1 MKKVRTKPD
10 IMLIVLDTLRA
21 DRLSCYGYSR
31 ETSPHID
38 AFAAEGTLFER
49 AVSPAQWTIPA
60 HASIFTGEYPT
71 THLTTQIYD
80 RHNQEQIMLA
90 EALHDVGYNT
100 VSFCNNP
107 LLGVVEND
115 LDRGFEEVYL
125 YGGAFP
131 NRPAIADA
139 RPRLAGRIAH
149 RMARVLRG
157 ITRPIQDRFA
167 RDNFMLRIAVIPWLV
182 PLWQR
187 YGNFKGNT
195 ALSLRDMVG
204 YLRTRKHKGAE
215 QPLFTFVNLM
225 ETHLPFSPPKRFI
238 RRFAP
243 YYRKERKAYRFMQSY
258 NHKPFDWMMPLTEP
272 LTEMQ
277 DQVLNDLYDA
287 EVAYEDH
294 LLRHLFAY
302 LDRPDVRDNTLVIIT
317 SDHGE
322 GLNRHDFVGHSLVA
336 YDDLV
341 RVPLI
346 VRFPRQRYKGMRV
359 STPVSTRRIFHTALE
374 AADLQHTGQ
383 GIGRMEE
390 STLADLE
397 TTSLARTLDG
407 SDPEGGIVFSEAY
420 TPETL
425 LTLIKGEDPQ
435 RVKAFRCN
443 LMRRAAYRE
452 NYKLITVGDEPD
464 ELFDV
469 ISDPDEIENLISEEP
484 AVTTDLDKLLTAFV
498 EEAERRRPANLEAA
512 RLELDDRL
520 VAERLRGLG
529 YIE

>member
-1 MKKVRTKPD
+1 MKKVQTKPD

-21 DRLSCYGYSR
+21 DRLSCYGYPR

-38 AFAAEGTLFER
+38 AFAAESTLFER
-49 AVSPAQWTIPA
+49 AISPAQWTIPA

-80 RHNQEQIMLA
+80 RHSQEQIMLA
-90 EALHDVGYNT
+90 EALRSVGYNT
-100 VSFCNNP
+100 ASFCNNP

-139 RPRLAGRIAH
+139 RPRLAGRVAQ
-149 RMARVLRG
+149 RVTRVMRH

-167 RDNFMLRIAVIPWLV
+167 RDSFILRIAVIPWLV
-182 PLWQR
+182 PLWQH

-204 YLRTRKHKGAE
+204 YLRTRTHKGAE
-215 QPLFTFVNLM
+215 KPLFTFINLM
-225 ETHLPFSPPKRFI
+225 ETHLPYRPPTRFI
-238 RRFAP
+238 RKFAP

-258 NHKPFDWMMPLTEP
+258 NLKPFDWMMPLTEP

-277 DQVLNDLYDA
+277 DQVINDLYDA

-302 LDRPDVRDNTLVIIT
+302 LNRPDVRDNTLVIIT

-346 VRFPRQRYKGMRV
+346 VRFPKQRYKGMRV
-359 STPVSTRRIFHTALE
+359 STPVSTRRIFHTAME
-374 AADLQHTGQ
+374 AAGLQHTSH
-383 GIGRMEE
+383 GIGKSEE
-390 STLADLE
+390 ALVDLE
-397 TTSLARTLDG
+397 TTSLTRTLDG
-407 SDPEGGIVFSEAY
+407 IDPEGGVVFTEAY

-425 LTLIKGEDPQ
+425 LTLIKNEDPK
-435 RVKAFRCN
+435 RVEAFRCN
-443 LMRRAAYRE
+443 LMRRAAYRD

-469 ISDPDEIENLISEEP
+469 ISDPDEMNNLITEQP
-484 AVTTDLDKLLTAFV
+484 TVTAELDRLLNAFI
-498 EEAERRRPANLEAA
+498 EEAEWRRPANLEAA
-512 RLELDDRL
+512 RVELDDEL